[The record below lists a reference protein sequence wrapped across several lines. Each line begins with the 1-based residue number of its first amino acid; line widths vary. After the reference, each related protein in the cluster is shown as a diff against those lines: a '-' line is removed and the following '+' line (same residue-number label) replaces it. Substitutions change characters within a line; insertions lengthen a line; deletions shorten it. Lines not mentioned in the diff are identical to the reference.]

1 VLCVFPVFD
10 QSAAL
15 QNLPSTMAML
25 INSGNLTALSRL
37 LYSHLDK
44 NCKVNLSI
52 VSESSITIRS
62 MLKFVNFITAM
73 NPDLIMC
80 VQATKVDGLRIK
92 ASIYKKCT
100 VNNLIY
106 DVASKSVV
114 DPALLPILGQ
124 SRAEFVRR
132 IIASGTT
139 LNDEI
144 NKVQDVGETDQDLLM
159 YARLEME
166 MIIDDKTKLV
176 SHLSIT
182 HQVSSIEPVDQ
193 LSKFE

>member
-1 VLCVFPVFD
+1 MFPVFD

-15 QNLPSTMAML
+15 QNLPATMTML
-25 INSGNLTALSRL
+25 INSGNLTALSTL

-106 DVASKSVV
+106 DVTSKSVV

-124 SRAEFVRR
+124 SRTEFIRR

-144 NKVQDVGETDQDLLM
+144 KKIQDVDETDQDLLM

-166 MIIDDKTKLV
+166 MIVDDKTKLV
-176 SHLSIT
+176 SHLTIT